1 MNRKYPKISK
11 NLHFRRTGTNTV
23 EIVDIL
29 SEKKWSLNVEAARF
43 VHKLDGKTN
52 PYTIPSRFS
61 KEQIDVLLRE
71 LSKRGMFQKSNIL
84 RLPKGTFFIPLWE
97 PKMTNALRL
106 TGFFWNV
113 AISAL
118 CLPLLLIGLLTFLLH
133 FWEFKFTGAIGGL
146 PLGLIPGII
155 LYEISRVFAAAALGA
170 DVRQM
175 GVTLQYF
182 VLPGFYTV
190 IDDKEVQNRLHR
202 IRIHAAGVE
211 TDLFLAGLFLI
222 LGAFLPNAGGMFLL
236 AAALNGFLA
245 LMHLM
250 LLPNSDGAAI
260 LSEILG
266 TENIIAKAQE
276 IVRNKEMRTALMAKG
291 IHGAVGIGISY
302 VLFGLQI
309 IFPILLILNILEVIA
324 WIV

>member
-1 MNRKYPKISK
+1 
-11 NLHFRRTGTNTV
+11 
-23 EIVDIL
+23 
-29 SEKKWSLNVEAARF
+29 
-43 VHKLDGKTN
+43 
-52 PYTIPSRFS
+52 
-61 KEQIDVLLRE
+61 
-71 LSKRGMFQKSNIL
+71 
-84 RLPKGTFFIPLWE
+84 
-97 PKMTNALRL
+97 
-106 TGFFWNV
+106 
-113 AISAL
+113 
-118 CLPLLLIGLLTFLLH
+118 
-133 FWEFKFTGAIGGL
+133 
-146 PLGLIPGII
+146 
-155 LYEISRVFAAAALGA
+155 
-170 DVRQM
+170 
-175 GVTLQYF
+175 
-182 VLPGFYTV
+182 
-190 IDDKEVQNRLHR
+190 
-202 IRIHAAGVE
+202 VE